1 MTAAA
6 RVLSLLFICL
16 LLLVPQRASGRAQT
30 PAPAAKYLVLVVM
43 DGFRPDY
50 MTLAPMHHLHALMR
64 TGTTYTRG
72 WVGQLETQTPTGHAT
87 LATGTFPREHHVV
100 GFVWRNATGDNII
113 WTPSDYKQ
121 VSAGVMESLIESGGV
136 PTISD
141 LLHSTYPGSRSVS
154 LSGEKFYA
162 ADAMGA
168 GADYVLWGKGI
179 GKNQDRIQTTA
190 IPGHLPPRSSHL
202 ASFVMKMGDDEPSS
216 ENLFAGRLAVRAAAL
231 RPRMLL
237 INLPGTDI
245 EGHADGGVTDTADM
259 RPVVKSADAAI
270 GQVMKA
276 YKKMGIFKQTLFIVT
291 ADHGM
296 IPNRHQA
303 RRDLVH
309 QVVNASKILYLK
321 QDLLSTA
328 AYIYLRDPGQAKQM
342 ADDLLARHIPGME
355 GVFYKVGTTDGY
367 EFRPEP
373 ATAAALGP
381 ELTQAYLDLSN
392 TVAVTNGPEVIM
404 PYAEDTVGINVKG
417 MGPHWGTHG
426 GLSWRV
432 QHIPMVL
439 SGPGIRHRVSSFPA
453 QLVDVAPTIEHLM
466 GLPIPKRVDGVVL
479 SDALTHASAAER
491 TPQTAATDQRVEDVT
506 ALRARSEAQHAMV
519 LGTGQ

>member
-1 MTAAA
+1 MTAATRA
-6 RVLSLLFICL
+6 L
-16 LLLVPQRASGRAQT
+16 LLLILCLVLLAPGQAAGRVQA
-30 PAPAAKYLVLVVM
+30 PAPAAKYLVLIVM

-50 MTLAPMHHLHALMR
+50 MTLAPMHHVHALMR
-64 TGTTYTRG
+64 SGTTYTRG
-72 WVGQLETQTPTGHAT
+72 WVGQLETETPTSHAT
-87 LATGTFPREHHVV
+87 LATGTYPREHHVV

-121 VSAGVMESLIESGGV
+121 VSAGDMESLIESGGV

-141 LLHSTYPGSRSVS
+141 QLHSTYRGSRSVS

-168 GADYVLWGKGI
+168 GADYILWGKAV
-179 GKNQDRIQTTA
+179 GKNQDVIQTTA
-190 IPGHLPPRSSHL
+190 VPRHVPPRSSHL
-202 ASFVMKMGDDEPSS
+202 TAFKMPMGNDEPSS
-216 ENLFAGRLAVRAAAL
+216 ENFFAGRLAVRAAAL

-259 RPVVKSADAAI
+259 RPVVKSADDAI
-270 GQVMKA
+270 GLVMKA
-276 YKKMGIFKQTLFIVT
+276 YKKMGIFRQTLFIVT

-296 IPNRHQA
+296 IPNRHLA

-309 QVVNASKILYLK
+309 QVVNASGILYLK

-328 AYIYLRDPGQAKQM
+328 AYIYLRDPSKARQM
-342 ADDLLARHIPGME
+342 ADDLVARHIPGME
-355 GVFYKVGTTDGY
+355 GVFYKVSTPGGLA
-367 EFRPEP
+367 FRPEP

-381 ELTQAYLDLSN
+381 DLTQAYVDLSN

-417 MGPHWGTHG
+417 EGPHWGTHG

-439 SGPGIRHRVSSFPA
+439 SGPGIRHGVSSFPA
-453 QLVDVAPTIEHLM
+453 QLVDVAPTIERLM
-466 GLPIPKRVDGVVL
+466 GLVIPNRVDGVVL
-479 SDALTHASAAER
+479 SDALNHPTTTER
-491 TPQTAATDQRVEDVT
+491 TLQTAVTDERVRDVT
-506 ALRARSEAQHAMV
+506 ALRARSAAQHATV
-519 LGTGQ
+519 LGKGQ